1 MQQVAALPA
10 GKAEQYGVA
19 KGGRVLIGA
28 IGLTRDLG
36 VTVKGILR
44 TDLSA
49 AKDVAPRRGLGEVK
63 HVNVRRMWTQDVA
76 RSGRLAIAKIPG
88 GENAANVWTQNLDG
102 TAIVRRLK
110 RLECAVESERHKL
123 APTPDGGVAAEGDG
137 NLPELDLFADAA
149 KQRMLLGR

>member
-102 TAIVRRLK
+102 TAIAQRLK
-110 RLECAVESERHKL
+110 RHKL
-123 APTPDGGVAAEGDG
+123 APKPDGGVAAEGDG